1 MADRPQPLGVMA
13 WAGMGALA
21 VVLALTLSPVIAIAA
36 LGRDGFDLRPTDWA
50 AIRFTLVQALLST
63 VLSLAMAVPLAR
75 AVARRTFWGRRLFV
89 ALMGAPFILPVIV
102 AVFGLISAFGHNG
115 LIAQILR
122 PFGMGM
128 PEIYGLHGVVL
139 AHMFFNLPLAA
150 RLILQAWQDVP
161 QERVRLAQS
170 LGLGRAAFFRHIEW
184 QILRNTLPPA
194 FVIIFLLCCSSFAV
208 ALILGGGPRATTI
221 ELAIYQAFRFEFDL
235 GRAASLAAIQAL
247 LCLFL
252 GGIALR
258 WTHPRNPLGTGLD
271 RPLALPRGGRVAA
284 AFDGLVIILAGLF
297 LILPLTR
304 IVWLGLPHLMDLP
317 NQVWEAAL
325 RSLVM
330 ALCSTALCVC
340 LSLFIALALIRLKSA
355 PYLEAICLLALVISP
370 LALGTGWFLMLRP
383 ITNPISWAL
392 PVTVLVN
399 ALMALPFVLR
409 ALLPALREADA
420 SQARLAMA
428 LGLKG
433 WQRVR
438 HAYLPRVI
446 RPLGFGAGL
455 AAALSMGDLGVIAL
469 FAAPDHGTLPLE
481 MMRLMGAYRMQEA
494 QGAATVLLGLSL
506 SVYWIFDRGGHIYA

>member
-1 MADRPQPLGVMA
+1 MV
-13 WAGMGALA
+13 WVGMGALA
-21 VVLALTLSPVIAIAA
+21 LVLALTLSPLMTIAA
-36 LGRDGFDLRPTDWA
+36 FGRDGFALRITDWA
-50 AIRFTLVQALLST
+50 AIRFTLVQAFLST
-63 VLSLAMAVPLAR
+63 VLSLAIAVPLAR
-75 AVARRTFWGRRLFV
+75 AVARRHFWGRRLFV

-102 AVFGLISAFGHNG
+102 AVFGIISSFGHNG

-122 PFGMGM
+122 PFGVVM

-170 LGLGRAAFFRHIEW
+170 LGLGHAAFFRHIEW

-194 FVIIFLLCCSSFAV
+194 FAIIFLLCCSSFAV

-221 ELAIYQAFRFEFDL
+221 ELAIYQAFRFDFDL
-235 GRAASLAAIQAL
+235 GRAASLAAVQAL
-247 LCLFL
+247 LCLVL
-252 GGIALR
+252 GGIALK
-258 WTHPRNPLGTGLD
+258 WTRPRNPLGTGLD
-271 RPLALPRGGRVAA
+271 RPLALPRGGRIAAVSDGFVILVA
-284 AFDGLVIILAGLF
+284 GVF
-297 LILPLTR
+297 LILPLVR
-304 IVWLGLPHLMDLP
+304 VLWLGLPHLIDLP
-317 NQVWEAAL
+317 SQVWVAAL
-325 RSLVM
+325 RSVVM
-330 ALCSTALCVC
+330 ALCATAICLC
-340 LSLFIALALIRLKSA
+340 LSLPIALTLTRLKAA

-370 LALGTGWFLMLRP
+370 LALGTGWFLMLRQ
-383 ITNPISWAL
+383 ITNPIAWAL

-409 ALLPALREADA
+409 ALLPALREAEA
-420 SQARLAMA
+420 SQARLATA
-428 LGLKG
+428 LGLQG
-433 WQRVR
+433 WKRFR
-438 HAYLPRVI
+438 HAYLPRLI

-469 FAAPDHGTLPLE
+469 FAAPDHATLPLE

-506 SVYWIFDRGGHIYA
+506 CLFWVFDRGGRIYA